1 MSSGSDDV
9 ETHNDTPPATPHPG
23 EVVLR
28 GRNVHVVYRTNLDSR
43 RGLRRR
49 LRQGL
54 RAGAPRYRNV
64 HAVRGVDIELH
75 RGEAVGLV
83 GSNGSGKS
91 SLLTGLAGLIEL
103 HDGHVEAVSRPSLLG
118 VGAALNRRLS
128 GRRNIEIGCMALGL
142 SKVEVDERMEDI
154 IEFTGLG
161 DSIDLPMDTY
171 SSGMRARLVF
181 TIATELEPEI
191 LFIDEALAVGD
202 RTFRGRAT
210 ERIQEMADEASSIVV
225 VSHNLAEIARMCTR
239 VIWLDQGQMVMDGEA
254 EPVLDA
260 YRAAFPDDERRDTKK
275 AKRKARRLERGKDK
289 QRAQRRAAHQAHDA
303 DESSV
308 TPADPLP

>member
-1 MSSGSDDV
+1 MSDSS
-9 ETHNDTPPATPHPG
+9 PG
-23 EVVLR
+23 PVVLR
-28 GRNVHVVYRTNLDSR
+28 GENVHVTYRTHLDSR
-43 RGLRRR
+43 LALRRR

-54 RAGAPRYRNV
+54 RSGAPRYRDV

-103 HDGHVEAVSRPSLLG
+103 DQGRIEAVSRPSLLG

-142 SKVEVDERMEDI
+142 SKAEVDERMDDI
-154 IEFTGLG
+154 IDFTGLG
-161 DSIDLPMDTY
+161 GSIDLPMNTY

-210 ERIQEMADEASSIVV
+210 ERIHEMASEASSIVV
-225 VSHNLAEIARMCTR
+225 VSHNLAEISRMCTR
-239 VIWLDQGQMVMDGEA
+239 VIWMDQGSVVMDGET
-254 EPVLDA
+254 ETVLDA
-260 YRAAFPDDERRDTKK
+260 YKAAFPDDERRDTKA
-275 AKRKARRLERGKDK
+275 AKRRQRRLDRGKDK
-289 QRAQRRAAHQAHDA
+289 RRAQRRAVAEA
-303 DESSV
+303 DDDDELDGSPV

>member
-1 MSSGSDDV
+1 MSEETPGS
-9 ETHNDTPPATPHPG
+9 
-23 EVVLR
+23 VVLR
-28 GRNVHVVYRTNLDSR
+28 GENVHVTYRTNLDSR
-43 RGLRRR
+43 QGLRRR

-54 RAGAPRYRNV
+54 RSGAPRYRDV
-64 HAVRGVDIELH
+64 HAVRGVDIELY

-103 HDGHVEAVSRPSLLG
+103 DQGHIEAVSRPSLLG

-142 SKVEVDERMEDI
+142 SKADVDERMDDI
-154 IEFTGLG
+154 IEFTGLAG
-161 DSIDLPMDTY
+161 SIDLPMNTY

-202 RTFRGRAT
+202 RTFRRRAT
-210 ERIQEMADEASSIVV
+210 ERIQEMASEASSIVV
-225 VSHNLAEIARMCTR
+225 VSHNLAEISRMCTR
-239 VIWLDQGQMVMDGEA
+239 VVWMDQGTVMMDGET
-254 EPVLDA
+254 ETVLAA
-260 YRAAFPDDERRDTKK
+260 YRDAFPDDERRDTKA
-275 AKRKARRLERGKDK
+275 AKRKQRRLERGKDK
-289 QRAQRRAAHQAHDA
+289 RRAQRRAAAGNDTNTDDGS
-303 DESSV
+303 DEPSV
-308 TPADPLP
+308 APADPLP

>member
-1 MSSGSDDV
+1 MSGPDASP
-9 ETHNDTPPATPHPG
+9 E
-23 EVVLR
+23 
-28 GRNVHVVYRTNLDSR
+28 RNVLLRATDVHITYRTFLDGR
-43 RGLRRR
+43 QR
-49 LRQGL
+49 LRQKL
-54 RAGAPRYRNV
+54 RQGIRGGESRFRDV
-64 HAVRGVDIELH
+64 KAVRGVDLELYQ
-75 RGEAVGLV
+75 GQAVGLV

-103 HDGHVEAVSRPSLLG
+103 DRGLIEATNRPSLLG
-118 VGAALNRRLS
+118 VGAALNPRLS

-142 SKVEVDERMEDI
+142 SKDEVDDRMEEI

-161 DSIDLPMDTY
+161 DSIDLPMNTY

-202 RTFRGRAT
+202 RTFRRRAT
-210 ERIQEMADEASSIVV
+210 ERIQDMADEASSIVV
-225 VSHNLAEIARMCTR
+225 VSHNLAEITRMCTR
-239 VIWLDQGQMVMDGEA
+239 VIWLDQGKVVMDGET
-254 EPVLDA
+254 EEVLDA

-289 QRAQRRAAHQAHDA
+289 ERAQRRAAHEADDA

>member
-1 MSSGSDDV
+1 MTDHSTD
-9 ETHNDTPPATPHPG
+9 ETREVLLRATD
-23 EVVLR
+23 
-28 GRNVHVVYRTNLDSR
+28 VHVTYRTYLDGR
-43 RGLRRR
+43 VGLRRR

-54 RAGAPRYRNV
+54 RSGAPRYKDVR
-64 HAVRGVDIELH
+64 AVQGVDLELY

-103 HDGHVEAVSRPSLLG
+103 ERGHVEAVTRPSLLG

-142 SKVEVDERMEDI
+142 SKADVDERMESI
-154 IEFTGLG
+154 VEFTGLG
-161 DSIDLPMDTY
+161 DSIDLPMNTY

-202 RTFRGRAT
+202 RTFRRRAT
-210 ERIQEMADEASSIVV
+210 ERIQDMASEASSIVV
-225 VSHNLAEIARMCTR
+225 VSHNLAEITRMCTR
-239 VIWLDQGQMVMDGEA
+239 VVWLDQGTMVMDGETD
-254 EPVLDA
+254 EVLDA
-260 YRAAFPDDERRDTKK
+260 YKAAFPDDERRDTKK

-289 QRAQRRAAHQAHDA
+289 LRAQRRAAHDGE

-308 TPADPLP
+308 APADPLP

>member
-1 MSSGSDDV
+1 MTDAPEDI
-9 ETHNDTPPATPHPG
+9 PAPVGESG

-28 GRNVHVVYRTNLDSR
+28 GTNVHVVYRTNLDSR
-43 RGLRRR
+43 RGIRRR

-54 RAGAPRYRNV
+54 RGGAPRYRDV

-91 SLLTGLAGLIEL
+91 TLLTGLAGLIEL
-103 HDGHVEAVSRPSLLG
+103 QDGHVEAVSRPSLLG

-142 SKVEVDERMEDI
+142 SKAEVDDRMDDI

-161 DSIDLPMDTY
+161 DSIDLPMNTY

-202 RTFRGRAT
+202 RMFRRRAT
-210 ERIQEMADEASSIVV
+210 ERIQEMTAEASSIVV
-225 VSHNLAEIARMCTR
+225 VSHNLAEITRMCTR
-239 VIWLDQGQMVMDGEA
+239 VIWLDQGQMVMDGET
-254 EPVLDA
+254 EEVLDA
-260 YRAAFPDDERRDTKK
+260 YRAAFPDDERRDTRK
-275 AKRKARRLERGKDK
+275 AKRRARRLERGKDK
-289 QRAQRRAAHQAHDA
+289 QRAQRRAVHEA
-303 DESSV
+303 DDTDEPSV